1 MFILTASLPLPP
13 PQALQAPLELSI
25 NDVTQNFHI
34 FWPPSTLVTPIHAMY
49 QKYCHVLHN
58 PPPPLGVLSLTSF
71 MDDPF
76 PLPSIPL
83 RENEVVKSASKDWV
97 PEGGGGAMS
106 LLPTEIASAQRSS
119 CYFCIIGSQPMHPW
133 VTRNWQSRYFCE

>member
-13 PQALQAPLELSI
+13 PQALQAPLEPSI
-25 NDVTQNFHI
+25 NDVTQNFHD
-34 FWPPSTLVTPIHAMY
+34 PIHAIY

-83 RENEVVKSASKDWV
+83 RENEVVKSASKD
-97 PEGGGGAMS
+97 
-106 LLPTEIASAQRSS
+106 
-119 CYFCIIGSQPMHPW
+119 
-133 VTRNWQSRYFCE
+133 